1 MGKNIKIER
10 FLFLLFLASVFSSCI
25 AIPLTSDHGEE
36 IDKVRK
42 QLVVGSTTR
51 GEVISIMG
59 EPDVTRDRFIIY
71 LRKEY
76 SGGVAW
82 AILIPTVPPSGV
94 ASQEYMD
101 LYFEFDNYETL
112 IEFRADKY
120 DRFLRQLK
128 DDESTPKEDAQK
140 MDDCEPGLETCD

>member
-1 MGKNIKIER
+1 MKIKILS
-10 FLFLLFLASVFSSCI
+10 FLILLISIFSSCI

-42 QLVVGSTTR
+42 QLAVGSTTR

-59 EPDVTRDRFIIY
+59 EPDVTNDRFIMY

-76 SGGVAW
+76 SGGVVW
-82 AILIPTVPPSGV
+82 GLLLPPPTPTGF
-94 ASQEYMD
+94 AGQEYMD
-101 LYFEFDNYETL
+101 LYFGFDNYGTL

-120 DRFLRQLK
+120 DRFFRTLK
-128 DDESTPKEDAQK
+128 DDESATKEDTQK
-140 MDDCEPGLETCD
+140 IDDCDPGLETCD